1 MKVQVE
7 ELSPIEKKLSIEVEA
22 KIVADE
28 LKNAYQTLSRQV
40 KIAGFRPGH
49 IPRHILEQRFK
60 SEVEDDVA
68 RRVMVKAYLDAIQKH
83 QVEAVSDPHLSNGKL
98 STQEPYAFTA
108 RVEVKPKIQ
117 PKDYQGL
124 KLKKRDTGVADEE
137 VLERITQ
144 LRERQAELAAIAPRP
159 LKQGDYAVI
168 DFTALCDGKE
178 FPGSKAQGVTVEV
191 AAGELIEGNIPQLEG
206 ASPGETRE
214 LDYTFPGDYRVEEV
228 KGKTARFTVKV
239 NELKERQVPAL
250 DDAFV
255 EKLGMGAHTVD
266 ELKARVRKDLERAK
280 KSKSAFDSRDELFK
294 ALIEKNPFELPKAM
308 LERGIDMLFEGAMR
322 SIMRAGVDPR
332 QMGMDVPALRNEM
345 KPRAEVEVRG
355 QLILEAI
362 AKQENVAVT
371 DEDLEKKLE
380 ELAEESGSP
389 LSTVRKEFKKA
400 EAKEGLEHRIREE
413 KTIAL
418 IQASAQFES

>member
-22 KIVADE
+22 AVVIEE
-28 LKNAYQTLSRQV
+28 LKTAYQTLSRQV
-40 KIAGFRPGH
+40 KIPGFRPGH

-68 RRVMVKAYLDAIQKH
+68 RRVMVKAYLDAIKKH
-83 QVEAVSDPHLSNGKL
+83 EVEAVSDPHLSNGKL

-117 PKDYQGL
+117 AKDYKGL
-124 KLKKRDTGVADEE
+124 KLKKYDTEVAETE
-137 VLERITQ
+137 VDERITT
-144 LRERQAELAAIAPRP
+144 LRERAAELEAVPARP

-168 DFTALCDGKE
+168 DFDARCEDKE
-178 FPGSKAQGVTVEV
+178 FPGNKAEGVTVEV
-191 AAGELIEGNIPQLEG
+191 TAGELYEGNIPQIEG
-206 ASPGETRE
+206 VAPDGKKDF
-214 LDYTFPGDYRVEEV
+214 DYTFPADYRVDEV
-228 KGKTARFTVKV
+228 KGKTARFTVTVKEV
-239 NELKERQVPAL
+239 KERKSPAL

-255 EKLGMGAHTVD
+255 EKLGMGAHTVA

-280 KSKSAFDSRDELFK
+280 KSKAAFDERDEIFK
-294 ALIEKNPFELPKAM
+294 ALIEKNPFELPRSM

-345 KPRAEVEVRG
+345 KPRAETEVRG
-355 QLILEAI
+355 QLILEALG
-362 AKQENVAVT
+362 KQEKLEAV
-371 DEDLEKKLE
+371 EADLEKKLE

-389 LSTVRKEFKKA
+389 LSTVRKEFKKG

-413 KTIAL
+413 KAIAFL
-418 IQASAQFES
+418 KSHATLS